1 MQIVLTSCGIVNENL
16 KLDFLSLFN
25 KNPNELKVLYVTTAI
40 DGEIS
45 DDFSWV
51 EREFNSLLNLGILK
65 QNIIEYKIGNNL
77 VVDDFDIIYMIG
89 GNTFYLMHEINKFKF
104 DKVIRYA
111 LERNIVYVGSSA
123 GSIILGNSI
132 DVALPFDENKVK
144 LIDFSGLGIVDSV
157 IIPHA
162 QRKQEFIKHYINS
175 TKNDLIILND

>member
-1 MQIVLTSCGIVNENL
+1 MLFLCNQTYYQLNFAVHLRTLDISCL
-16 KLDFLSLFN
+16 
-25 KNPNELKVLYVTTAI
+25 
-40 DGEIS
+40 
-45 DDFSWV
+45 
-51 EREFNSLLNLGILK
+51 
-65 QNIIEYKIGNNL
+65 QYKIGNNL

-111 LERNIVYVGSSA
+111 LERNIVYVRNSA

-175 TKNDLIILND
+175 TKNDLIILNDGDGKIIRK